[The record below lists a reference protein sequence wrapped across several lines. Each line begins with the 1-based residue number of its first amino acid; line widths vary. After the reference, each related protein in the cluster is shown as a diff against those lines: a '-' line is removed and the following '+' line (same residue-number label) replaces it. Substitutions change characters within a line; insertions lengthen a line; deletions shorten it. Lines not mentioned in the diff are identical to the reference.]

1 MTNEERARK
10 WLTDEPSPADEDTV
24 TSLVALLDEVR
35 AEALREAFASEAPL
49 VFVSGTGPPLGPMAS
64 KAVVT
69 GTPYL
74 VALFPL
80 TCHCGVELRDLAAC
94 AVHECPATLRP
105 RES

>member
-1 MTNEERARK
+1 MTNEQRARK
-10 WLTDEPSPADEDTV
+10 WLRDTGHSQFKEHV
-24 TSLVALLDEVR
+24 ELLTALLDEVR
-35 AEALREAFASEAPL
+35 AEALREVFASEA
-49 VFVSGTGPPLGPMAS
+49 PPLGPMAS

-105 RES
+105 RN

>member
-35 AEALREAFASEAPL
+35 AEVLREVFASEA
-49 VFVSGTGPPLGPMAS
+49 PPLGPMAS

-105 RES
+105 RS